1 MPAFAIVLIIIA
13 GVVFLLLKSRV
24 KIHAYYSD
32 KIEFSIRY
40 LFFNIRLN
48 KPKGEQAEQE
58 KQVGKKVPE
67 QPQKVTLRQ
76 LKNFLGS
83 IERFWDDFYG
93 LASKFK
99 KKFRIDRLNLELVV
113 GGGDAAE
120 TAITYGQACAVVFPV
135 ISLLE
140 RIIKIKKKKI
150 LVNAN
155 FDGAGSIMFDITGSI
170 SVGAMIM
177 TGATSTVKILKSLI
191 KNPIN
196 FGQRG
201 MQNE

>member
-1 MPAFAIVLIIIA
+1 MPTFVIVLIIIA
-13 GVVFLLLKSRV
+13 GVIFLILKSRV
-24 KIHAYYSD
+24 KFYAYYSE
-32 KIEFSIRY
+32 KIEVSIRY
-40 LFFNIRLN
+40 LFFKFNAK
-48 KPKGEQAEQE
+48 KPQEGQTDNE
-58 KQVGKKVPE
+58 KQAVEKQSE
-67 QPQKVTLRQ
+67 QPQKVTLEQ
-76 LKNFLGS
+76 LRSFLDTIGQ
-83 IERFWDDFYG
+83 FWDEFIG
-93 LASKFK
+93 QISKFK
-99 KKFRIDRLNLELVV
+99 EKFRIDKLNLELVI

-155 FDGAGSIMFDITGSI
+155 FNGDGSIVFEITASI
-170 SVGAMIM
+170 SIGALI
-177 TGATSTVKILKSLI
+177 TAGAANTVKILLTLI
-191 KNPIN
+191 KNPIK